1 MDTQV
6 RDEIISLEN
15 LYKALKKCRR
25 NVAWKDSVANFND
38 KGLIN
43 CYKLRESI
51 LDGTYNINPYSIF
64 YIYDPK
70 KRKIVSTRIKDRVL
84 QRSLCDNYLTPLIT
98 RSFIY
103 DNCACQLNKGT
114 QFARKRLT
122 CHLQRFYRKHGY
134 NGFVLKCDISN
145 YFGSTPHD
153 LAIKTV
159 KRYIKD
165 AWALEETI
173 RVINSFTD
181 GDNPSIGMGL
191 GSQMTQLI
199 QLAVLDDIDHYI
211 KEVLRVKHY
220 IRYMDDFILL
230 HNDKSYL
237 LYCKQEI
244 ERLLNLKGLKLSKR
258 KTQITKLKQ
267 PIKFLGFTY
276 WIKPSGKVI
285 LRLNKNKVSHE
296 RRKLK
301 RQLRRASNNSLMTYW
316 RVRECYKSWLA
327 HAKNGDSYYLIGKM
341 NSYYKLQGGK
351 S

>member
-1 MDTQV
+1 MRVITKAHELAEHTIRICGNEKNFPKRYRWCLTAKIVDSAVNINSYLEKANSINV
-6 RDEIISLEN
+6 RTDYDYEIRRG
-15 LYKALKKCRR
+15 YMQKALAECFSLH
-25 NVAWKDSVANFND
+25 NLM
-38 KGLIN
+38 GLS
-43 CYKLRESI
+43 Y
-51 LDGTYNINPYSIF
+51 DIF
-64 YIYDPK
+64 G
-70 KRKIVSTRIKDRVL
+70 L
-84 QRSLCDNYLTPLIT
+84 
-98 RSFIY
+98 
-103 DNCACQLNKGT
+103 
-114 QFARKRLT
+114 
-122 CHLQRFYRKHGY
+122 
-134 NGFVLKCDISN
+134 
-145 YFGSTPHD
+145 
-153 LAIKTV
+153 
-159 KRYIKD
+159 
-165 AWALEETI
+165 
-173 RVINSFTD
+173 D

-258 KTQITKLKQ
+258 KTQVTKLKQ